1 MFRSTAILL
10 VSLAVAAQAAI
21 DVTTPSNDG
30 SLNLCE
36 KYTFNISGD
45 SPGPYYGFI
54 VSGEDPCG
62 PSLKDIGPITGNT
75 YEWTV
80 DVKIP
85 EGKTIMLAIENDGD
99 VDGYSGKLQIKGSNS
114 ACIAA
119 ASSPLTSAH
128 STATVS
134 PNNAANDPSDASA
147 ASRSI
152 GISLSLISLVSVA
165 AFALAL

>member
-1 MFRSTAILL
+1 MECSY
-10 VSLAVAAQAAI
+10 S
-21 DVTTPSNDG
+21 
-30 SLNLCE
+30 
-36 KYTFNISGD
+36 
-45 SPGPYYGFI
+45 
-54 VSGEDPCG
+54 
-62 PSLKDIGPITGNT
+62 KDIGPITGNT

-99 VDGYSGKLQIKGSNS
+99 VDGYSGKVCGLYSGTFEENWQFPLQLQIKGSNS

-119 ASSPLTSAH
+119 ASSPLTSYVTDYYFGYYITYNLSSAH